1 MVDIGIIGGS
11 GFYEFF
17 EHMEE
22 VSIDTHYGKASDKI
36 AIGTFEGKKIAFIP
50 RHGKQHQ
57 YAPHNIPY
65 KANLAALKELGVKWI
80 IAPTACGSLNEKMK
94 IGDFVITDQ
103 YINFTHKR
111 DNTLRIEGV
120 EHISMAQPYCEA
132 LRELA
137 IKVGNEMG
145 ITVHKQGTMIVIEGP
160 MFSTKAESRF
170 YKLIGGDTINMT
182 QYPECYLARELGMC
196 YLNIS
201 VITDYDAGL
210 EGNPNIKP
218 VSYQQVQE
226 SFAHSID
233 TLKMYIKLIL
243 RQLDTTQINCCN
255 K

>member
-111 DNTLRIEGV
+111 DNTFRIEGV

-170 YKLIGGDTINMT
+170 YKLSDRINS
-182 QYPECYLARELGMC
+182 LGYTRNFAGSIVLVVYTLGASLIDLGSSSNQC
-196 YLNIS
+196 SLSSSLISSSYSSLNFLDRGFNLRS
-201 VITDYDAGL
+201 DRF
-210 EGNPNIKP
+210 
-218 VSYQQVQE
+218 VSCSL
-226 SFAHSID
+226 SFV
-233 TLKMYIKLIL
+233 Y
-243 RQLDTTQINCCN
+243 
-255 K
+255 